1 MVIVDVIN
9 HTNKIKHLFT
19 MATTKAKKAPETTE
33 VAEQSA
39 LNELFI
45 DELKDIYW
53 AEKHLTKALAK
64 LAKKATTEELRGA
77 IETHIEQ
84 TENQIVRLESVFESV
99 GEKAAAK
106 KCEAMA
112 GLIKESEEIVE
123 STEDG
128 SITRDAGIISA
139 CQKVEHYEIAS
150 YGTLKSLAGVL
161 GYTDAVELLDAT
173 LQEEKQT
180 DEILTQVAEG
190 TINQSAKS
198 EKA

>member
-1 MVIVDVIN
+1 
-9 HTNKIKHLFT
+9 
-19 MATTKAKKAPETTE
+19 MATTKTPTKKAPAKTTAAKKAPETTNAVE
-33 VAEQSA
+33 ESA

-64 LAKKATTEELRGA
+64 LAKKSTTDELRGA
-77 IETHIEQ
+77 IETHITQ
-84 TENQIVRLESVFESV
+84 TENQITRLEQVFVSIN
-99 GEKAAAK
+99 EKATAK

-150 YGTLKSLAGVL
+150 YGTLKTLAGIL
-161 GYTDAVELLDAT
+161 GYDEAAELLDAT

-180 DEILTQVAEG
+180 DELLTQVAVG
-190 TINQSAKS
+190 TINQSAKT

>member
-1 MVIVDVIN
+1 
-9 HTNKIKHLFT
+9 
-19 MATTKAKKAPETTE
+19 MATTTKAAPAKKAPAAKTKTAKAPETTE
-33 VAEQSA
+33 IVEESA

-64 LAKKATTEELRGA
+64 LAKKTTTDELRSA

-84 TENQIVRLESVFESV
+84 TENQITRLDSVFESI
-99 GEKAAAK
+99 GEKAVAK

-150 YGTLKSLAGVL
+150 YGTLKTLAGVL
-161 GYTDAVELLDAT
+161 GYTEAVELLDAT

-180 DEILTQVAEG
+180 DELLTQVAEG
-190 TINQSAKS
+190 AINQSAKG

>member
-1 MVIVDVIN
+1 
-9 HTNKIKHLFT
+9 
-19 MATTKAKKAPETTE
+19 MATKTASKSKAATKAEKEPETTSI
-33 VAEQSA
+33 AEESA

-64 LAKKATTEELRGA
+64 LAKKATTDELRGA
-77 IETHIEQ
+77 IELHIEQ
-84 TENQIVRLESVFESV
+84 TENQITRLDQVFESI

-106 KCEAMA
+106 KCEAME

-150 YGTLKSLAGVL
+150 YGTLKTLAGVL
-161 GYTDAVELLDAT
+161 GYDEAVQLLDAT

-190 TINQSAKS
+190 AINQSAKS

>member
-1 MVIVDVIN
+1 
-9 HTNKIKHLFT
+9 
-19 MATTKAKKAPETTE
+19 MATTKTPTRKAPIKTPRGKSAPETTTAVE
-33 VAEQSA
+33 ESA

-64 LAKKATTEELRGA
+64 LAKKSTTDELRGA
-77 IETHIEQ
+77 IETHIMQ
-84 TENQIVRLESVFESV
+84 TENQITRLDQVFESINK
-99 GEKAAAK
+99 KATAK

-150 YGTLKSLAGVL
+150 YGTLKTLAGML
-161 GYTDAVELLDAT
+161 GYNDAAELLDAT

-180 DEILTQVAEG
+180 DELLTQIAVG
-190 TINQSAKS
+190 TINQSAKT
-198 EKA
+198 EKV

>member
-1 MVIVDVIN
+1 
-9 HTNKIKHLFT
+9 
-19 MATTKAKKAPETTE
+19 MATTKTAPKTKKAPETTDVVE
-33 VAEQSA
+33 ESA

-64 LAKKATTEELRGA
+64 LAKKATTDELRGA

-84 TENQIVRLESVFESV
+84 TENQITRLDSVFESI
-99 GEKAAAK
+99 GEKAVAK

-150 YGTLKSLAGVL
+150 YGTLKTLAGVL
-161 GYTDAVELLDAT
+161 GYTEAVELLDAT

-180 DEILTQVAEG
+180 DELLTQVAEG
-190 TINQSAKS
+190 TINQSAKG

>member
-1 MVIVDVIN
+1 
-9 HTNKIKHLFT
+9 
-19 MATTKAKKAPETTE
+19 MATTQTLTKKAPAKATSTKKAPETTTAVE
-33 VAEQSA
+33 ESA

-64 LAKKATTEELRGA
+64 LAKKSTTDELRGA
-77 IETHIEQ
+77 IETHITQ
-84 TENQIVRLESVFESV
+84 TENQITRLEQVFQSIN
-99 GEKAAAK
+99 EKAVAK

-150 YGTLKSLAGVL
+150 YGTLKTLAGIL
-161 GYTDAVELLDAT
+161 GYDDAVELLDAT

-180 DEILTQVAEG
+180 DELLTQVAVG
-190 TINQSAKS
+190 TINQSAKA

>member
-1 MVIVDVIN
+1 
-9 HTNKIKHLFT
+9 
-19 MATTKAKKAPETTE
+19 MATTKAKTKKAPETTE
-33 VAEQSA
+33 IVEESA
-39 LNELFI
+39 LNELFV

-77 IETHIEQ
+77 IENHITE
-84 TENQIVRLESVFESV
+84 TENQIVRLEQVFESIE
-99 GEKAAAK
+99 EKATAK

-150 YGTLKSLAGVL
+150 YGTLKTLAGVL
-161 GYTDAVELLDAT
+161 GYTEAVELLDAT
-173 LQEEKQT
+173 LQEEKKT
-180 DEILTQVAEG
+180 DELLTQVAESS
-190 TINQSAKS
+190 INQSAKS
-198 EKA
+198 EKQ

>member
-1 MVIVDVIN
+1 
-9 HTNKIKHLFT
+9 
-19 MATTKAKKAPETTE
+19 MATKTKKSPETTE
-33 VAEQSA
+33 IAEESA

-53 AEKHLTKALAK
+53 AEKHLTKALDK
-64 LAKKATTEELRGA
+64 LAKKATTEELRNA
-77 IETHIEQ
+77 ILTHRDQ
-84 TENQIVRLESVFESV
+84 TENQITRLESVFESID
-99 GEKAAAK
+99 EKAVAK
-106 KCEAMA
+106 KCEAMD
-112 GLIKESEEIVE
+112 GLIKEADEIVK

-161 GYTDAVELLDAT
+161 GYTEAVELLDAT

-180 DEILTQVAEG
+180 DELLTQCAESS
-190 TINQSAKS
+190 INQPAKR

>member
-1 MVIVDVIN
+1 
-9 HTNKIKHLFT
+9 
-19 MATTKAKKAPETTE
+19 MATTKTPTRKAPIKTPRAKSAPETTTAVE
-33 VAEQSA
+33 ESA

-64 LAKKATTEELRGA
+64 LAKKSTTDELRGA
-77 IETHIEQ
+77 IETHITQ
-84 TENQIVRLESVFESV
+84 TENQITRLDQVFESINK
-99 GEKAAAK
+99 KATAK

-150 YGTLKSLAGVL
+150 YGTLKTLAGML
-161 GYTDAVELLDAT
+161 GYNDAAELLDAT

-180 DEILTQVAEG
+180 DELLTQIAVG

-198 EKA
+198 EKV

>member
-1 MVIVDVIN
+1 
-9 HTNKIKHLFT
+9 
-19 MATTKAKKAPETTE
+19 MATKTKATPAEETTTTE
-33 VAEQSA
+33 VTESA

-77 IETHIEQ
+77 IETHISE
-84 TENQIVRLESVFESV
+84 TENQITRLEQVFESIE
-99 GEKAAAK
+99 EKATAK

-128 SITRDAGIISA
+128 SITR
-139 CQKVEHYEIAS
+139 
-150 YGTLKSLAGVL
+150 
-161 GYTDAVELLDAT
+161 
-173 LQEEKQT
+173 
-180 DEILTQVAEG
+180 
-190 TINQSAKS
+190 
-198 EKA
+198 

>member
-1 MVIVDVIN
+1 MAI
-9 HTNKIKHLFT
+9 TNT
-19 MATTKAKKAPETTE
+19 STKAKKTSKAPETTE
-33 VAEQSA
+33 IVEESA
-39 LNELFI
+39 LNELFV

-53 AEKHLTKALAK
+53 AEQHLVKALTKV
-64 LAKKATTEELRGA
+64 AKKTTSDELRNA

-84 TENQIVRLESVFESV
+84 TTNQVSRLKQVFELV
-99 GEKAAAK
+99 NEKASAK

-112 GLIKESEEIVE
+112 GLIKEADEIIS
-123 STEDG
+123 STKDG

-150 YGTLKSLAGVL
+150 YGTLKTLAGVL
-161 GYTDAVELLDAT
+161 GYIDAVELLDAT

>member
-1 MVIVDVIN
+1 
-9 HTNKIKHLFT
+9 
-19 MATTKAKKAPETTE
+19 MATKTAPAKKASAAKTATKSTKAPETTE
-33 VAEQSA
+33 IVEESA

-64 LAKKATTEELRGA
+64 LSKKATTDELRGA

-84 TENQIVRLESVFESV
+84 TENQIARLDSVFESI
-99 GEKAAAK
+99 GEKAVAK

-150 YGTLKSLAGVL
+150 YGTLKTLAGVL
-161 GYTDAVELLDAT
+161 GYTEAVELLDAT

-180 DEILTQVAEG
+180 DELLTQVAEG